1 MIKTNFNRTDQPGRK
16 AFTLIE
22 LLVVIA
28 IIAILAAMLLPAL
41 AKAKE
46 KALRINCISNLRQVG
61 LGVLSYANDASD
73 YLPICGWPSGQNP
86 WQTYSAARVTPGTM
100 TLTRGYMSLG
110 LTYRT
115 KTCPDPKVFYC
126 PSNKRA
132 AGETWTYEYF
142 STAPNTWPST
152 PPTSG
157 QEQIRTGYNYYPQL
171 REQVPLA
178 GELVSRL
185 TFSRV
190 TLEYGGQFDM
200 VLSKLSAVDQ
210 NKSISTDLIHD
221 VDSPPHR
228 DGSTTAGVN
237 ALFAD
242 GHVVFQTSRANA
254 KAFTT
259 ALWTDVGSNEQNFRK
274 LMSYWKP

>member
-1 MIKTNFNRTDQPGRK
+1 MMKAKWKAPRQSGRP

-41 AKAKE
+41 SKAKE
-46 KALRINCISNLRQVG
+46 KALRVNCISNLRQVG
-61 LGVLSYANDASD
+61 LGSLSYANDAND
-73 YLPICGWPSGQNP
+73 YLPVCGWPQGQNP

-100 TLTRGYMSLG
+100 NLTRGYMSLG

-115 KTCPDPKVFYC
+115 KTCPDAKVFYC

-142 STAPNTWPST
+142 ATAPNSWPST
-152 PPTSG
+152 TATSG
-157 QEQIRTGYNYYPQL
+157 AEQIRTGYNYYPQL
-171 REQVPLA
+171 REQVPLS
-178 GELVSRL
+178 GELVPKL
-185 TFSRV
+185 VFSKV
-190 TLEYGGQFDM
+190 TLEYGGDFDM
-200 VLSKLSAVDQ
+200 VRCKLSQVDQ
-210 NKSISTDLIHD
+210 NKSMSTDLVHD

-228 DGSTTAGVN
+228 DGTSTAGLD
-237 ALFAD
+237 ALFPD
-242 GHVVFQTSRANA
+242 GHVVFQTSRGNA
-254 KAFTT
+254 KAFTS
-259 ALWTDVGSNEQNFRK
+259 ALWTDVGSNETNFRK